1 MARSRPDELARQV
14 QDIVDRLRSAGSV
27 READEP

>member
-1 MARSRPDELARQV
+1 MARSRPDELARQA
-14 QDIVDRLRSAGSV
+14 QDIVDRLRSAGAV